1 MSPSTHTVAPA
12 DGIRIRDVADNPLPV
27 GTDFWTS
34 VDVVRRHWKLLLVGL
49 VLTVALAW
57 GAFVAVGPS
66 YQATTE
72 MILLVPHGNTTPGRT
87 ADVLPTGN
95 PYLSFGGTLNV
106 TGTVIAKALMGNQG
120 ATEVSARGGSAS
132 YSVEPPVGDAPVLTI
147 TATSADPAASL
158 RTAAIVRT
166 LLTRELDRQQR
177 VAGAPQDSWITMAPL
192 EVADHATPQKKSQV
206 RALAAILVLGTAG
219 SVGMCFFAESLAQ
232 RRRGRQQWAQAF
244 AGDALGDEASGEDE
258 FESAALE
265 QDQPE
270 EDQPEPAALEQDQP
284 EEDQP
289 EPAAL
294 EQDQPEDD
302 QPEPAALEQD
312 QPEDDQHVA
321 EQPDEEHAEDPD
333 GSRLVLEDATH
344 HPGKAWTDRPYRMRL
359 LLDNVEASD
368 PDETLP
374 VSAGSR

>member
-1 MSPSTHTVAPA
+1 MSPSTHTLAPA

-49 VLTVALAW
+49 VLTFALAW

-177 VAGAPQDSWITMAPL
+177 VAGAPQASWITMAPL
-192 EVADHATPQKKSQV
+192 EVADHATPQKKSQI

-244 AGDALGDEASGEDE
+244 AGDAYGEDE
-258 FESAALE
+258 YGEDEYESAAPEEDEYESAAPEEDEYESAALE
-265 QDQPE
+265 QDQP
-270 EDQPEPAALEQDQP
+270 DEQ
-284 EEDQP
+284 
-289 EPAAL
+289 L
-294 EQDQPEDD
+294 
-302 QPEPAALEQD
+302 
-312 QPEDDQHVA
+312 
-321 EQPDEEHAEDPD
+321 DEEHAEAPD
-333 GSRLVLEDATH
+333 GSRLVLEDAAH
-344 HPGKAWTDRPYRMRL
+344 HPGQAWTGRQYRMRV

-368 PDETLP
+368 SDETVP
-374 VSAGSR
+374 VSAASR

>member
-1 MSPSTHTVAPA
+1 
-12 DGIRIRDVADNPLPV
+12 
-27 GTDFWTS
+27 
-34 VDVVRRHWKLLLVGL
+34 
-49 VLTVALAW
+49 
-57 GAFVAVGPS
+57 
-66 YQATTE
+66 
-72 MILLVPHGNTTPGRT
+72 
-87 ADVLPTGN
+87 VLPTGN

-147 TATSADPAASL
+147 TATSADPTASL

-177 VAGAPQDSWITMAPL
+177 VAGAPKDSWITMAPL
-192 EVADHATPQKKSQV
+192 EVPDHATLQKKSQV

-312 QPEDDQHVA
+312 QPEEDQPEPAALEQDQPEDDQPEPAALEQDQPEDDQHVA